1 LIAKALVHEPRVLF
15 LDEPSAG
22 VDVELRRDIWNVVR
36 GLRDQGVTILLT
48 THYIEEAEQIADRVG
63 VIHKGELVLVEE
75 THSLIRRMGQRQ
87 LVLRLMSPLQQ
98 LPAALAPWA
107 PALAADGMTLHCNFS
122 QDISGAET
130 AQLLQI
136 LGSAAIAVRDLQTQ
150 QSSLEEIFVQL
161 VQSKS

>member
-1 LIAKALVHEPRVLF
+1 M
-15 LDEPSAG
+15 
-22 VDVELRRDIWNVVR
+22 VR
-36 GLRDQGVTILLT
+36 GLRDQGVTSLLT

-87 LVLRLMSPLQQ
+87 LVLHLMSPLQQ

-107 PALAADGMTLHCNFS
+107 PPLPADGMTRHCNFS
-122 QDISGAET
+122 QDITGAET
-130 AQLLQI
+130 AHLLQI
-136 LGSAAIAVRDLQTQ
+136 LSSAAIAVRDLQTQ